1 MTENNYSKDW
11 QKENM
16 KGITDS
22 SFIKFMCDKY
32 MSNEHRLGEL
42 REKRFMQGLN
52 GLKKNEYN
60 WLYEE
65 NEQIEK
71 MFNSWFRSLYLKYK
85 EKYPNTGKACLRF
98 NYSSLYTL
106 VLIDEKTKM
115 IKVNELLDFV
125 NRAYG
130 V

>member
-1 MTENNYSKDW
+1 M
-11 QKENM
+11 KE
-16 KGITDS
+16 ITDL
-22 SFIKFMCDKY
+22 SFTKFMCDKY

-52 GLKKNEYN
+52 GLEKNLYH
-60 WLYEE
+60 WFYEE

-85 EKYPNTGKACLRF
+85 EKYPNTGKACLTF
-98 NYSSLYTL
+98 NYNSMYTHEF
-106 VLIDEKTKM
+106 IDEKTKM

-125 NRAYG
+125 ARSYG

>member
-1 MTENNYSKDW
+1 MAGNIYSKDW

-22 SFIKFMCDKY
+22 SFTKFMCDKY

-42 REKRFMQGLN
+42 REKRFVQGLN
-52 GLKKNEYN
+52 GLEKN
-60 WLYEE
+60 LYHWFYDE

-85 EKYPNTGKACLRF
+85 EKYPNTGKACLTF
-98 NYSSLYTL
+98 NYNSMYTHEF
-106 VLIDEKTKM
+106 IDEETKM
-115 IKVNELLDFV
+115 IKVDELLDFV
-125 NRAYG
+125 TRSYG

>member
-1 MTENNYSKDW
+1 MTENIYSKDL

-32 MSNEHRLGEL
+32 MRNEHSLGEL
-42 REKRFMQGLN
+42 REKRLKQGLN
-52 GLKKNEYN
+52 GFEKNVYN
-60 WLYEE
+60 WIYEE

-71 MFNSWFRSLYLKYK
+71 MFNNWFRSLYLKYK

-98 NYSSLYTL
+98 NYNSMYTHEF
-106 VLIDEKTKM
+106 IDEETKM
-115 IKVNELLDFV
+115 IKVNELLNFV
-125 NRAYG
+125 ARIYG